1 MIVDFDGYVLI
12 LLKKKQIFGQL
23 DKNGKI
29 LSMFDNRLFD
39 TVDEFYQH
47 YQGRRKRNE
56 NLAIIYESVRWYDQS
71 LHSILL
77 DYAET
82 M

>member
-1 MIVDFDGYVLI
+1 MSY
-12 LLKKKQIFGQL
+12 LKKKEILAQL

-29 LSMFDNRLFD
+29 LTVLDNQLFD
-39 TVDEFYQH
+39 SIEQFYQA
-47 YQGRRKRNE
+47 YQSRRKRNE
-56 NLAIIYESVRWYDQS
+56 NLANIYQSVYWFDQTF
-71 LHSILL
+71 HSILL

>member
-1 MIVDFDGYVLI
+1 MSY
-12 LLKKKQIFGQL
+12 LKKKEIFAQL

-29 LSMFDNRLFD
+29 LTVLDNQLFD
-39 TVDEFYQH
+39 SIEQFYQA
-47 YQGRRKRNE
+47 YQSRRKRNE
-56 NLAIIYESVRWYDQS
+56 NLANIYQSVYWFDQTF
-71 LHSILL
+71 HSILL